1 MKDVEA
7 VNEALYLK
15 RSRSSSPSE
24 RQIDPFEGLITP
36 FTENRDNADFY
47 YEFPAQVYI
56 ILVPD
61 KKNRVSTWSNTILA
75 KTFLKDLNTHPGTS
89 SHPSLLST

>member
-24 RQIDPFEGLITP
+24 RQIDPFEGLITL
-36 FTENRDNADFY
+36 FAENRNNADFCRRK
-47 YEFPAQVYI
+47 Q
-56 ILVPD
+56 
-61 KKNRVSTWSNTILA
+61 
-75 KTFLKDLNTHPGTS
+75 
-89 SHPSLLST
+89 